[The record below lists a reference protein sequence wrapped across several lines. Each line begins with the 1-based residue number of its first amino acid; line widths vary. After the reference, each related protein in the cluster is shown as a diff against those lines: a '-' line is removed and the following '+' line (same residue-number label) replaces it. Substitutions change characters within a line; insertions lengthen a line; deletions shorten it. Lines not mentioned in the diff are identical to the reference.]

1 MGGMK
6 SLKSAANAWRLAATA
21 MRRLAE
27 RNDGATA
34 VDFALVAAPFLALL
48 FAIMET
54 GLVFFAGQTL
64 ETTAADASRLIQ
76 TGQAQNQNFD
86 ANAFQ
91 NAVCQRAWTFFNC
104 GNLKLDVRTYND
116 FSSANT
122 SMPVDENGNLR
133 NDFVFQPG
141 SAGDIVVVRVMYQ
154 WPVYVSL
161 FGLDK
166 SFSNMANGQDLMMA

>member
-1 MGGMK
+1 
-6 SLKSAANAWRLAATA
+6 
-21 MRRLAE
+21 
-27 RNDGATA
+27 
-34 VDFALVAAPFLALL
+34 VAAPFLALL

-141 SAGDIVVVRVMYQ
+141 SAGDIVVVRVMYP

-166 SFSNMANGQDLMMA
+166 SFSNMANGQHLMMATVAFRNEPYQ